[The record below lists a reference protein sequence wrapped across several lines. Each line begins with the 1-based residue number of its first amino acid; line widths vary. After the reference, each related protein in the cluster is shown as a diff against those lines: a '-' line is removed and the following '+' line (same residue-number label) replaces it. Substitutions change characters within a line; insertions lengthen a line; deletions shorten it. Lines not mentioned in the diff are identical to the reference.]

1 MKRNSQQ
8 YHHILHKEQKGLGVC
23 VSRCLCDFTRPDL
36 KYNRVVLES
45 VRLIKPDLSVVS
57 DGPWSKPVILV

>member
-8 YHHILHKEQKGLGVC
+8 YHRILHKEQKGLGVC
-23 VSRCLCDFTRPDL
+23 VSQCLCDFTRSDL

-45 VRLIKPDLSVVS
+45 VRLIEPELSVVS
-57 DGPWSKPVILV
+57 DGPWSKPVILI